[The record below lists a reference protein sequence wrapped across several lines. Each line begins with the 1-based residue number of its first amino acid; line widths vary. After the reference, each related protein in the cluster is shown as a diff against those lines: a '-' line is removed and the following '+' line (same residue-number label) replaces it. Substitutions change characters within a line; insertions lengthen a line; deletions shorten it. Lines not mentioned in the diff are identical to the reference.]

1 MLRDRIITKEE
12 VTENE
17 FEMAKSVRNSTG
29 FNLNDGDLLNFYVE
43 WNNVCYTLKH
53 ANKKK
58 RR

>member
-1 MLRDRIITKEE
+1 MITTED
-12 VTENE
+12 VTQNE
-17 FEMAKSVRNSTG
+17 FDFAKSVRNSTG